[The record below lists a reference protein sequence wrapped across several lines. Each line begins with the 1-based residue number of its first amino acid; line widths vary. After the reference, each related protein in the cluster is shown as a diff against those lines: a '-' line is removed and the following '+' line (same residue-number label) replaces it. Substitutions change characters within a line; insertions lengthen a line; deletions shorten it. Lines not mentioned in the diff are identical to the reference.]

1 MTARKIMF
9 SGHAIDRDKN
19 VMELAL
25 FRNLDGGSHPYV
37 FEVNRVPWTMSLDE
51 ASRLAHG
58 ARMVARA
65 FELPRRDGRRLA
77 EATAFDASPPG
88 PDGSAWPIA
97 LGIEDR
103 GDDSLM
109 FFTFGLDCVRFPAG
123 EGADALLNV
132 FAILADDLGEVQ
144 RATARS
150 QPQQQLFVSP
160 ERLRSPHLP
169 PTEPTGWCDDL

>member
-25 FRNLDGGSHPYV
+25 FRNFDGSAHPYV
-37 FEVNRVPWTMSLDE
+37 LEINRTPWTMSLDE
-51 ASRLAHG
+51 ASKLAHG

-77 EATAFDASPPG
+77 EGTAFDASPPG
-88 PDGSAWPIA
+88 PDGTSWPIA

-103 GDDSLM
+103 GDESVM
-109 FFTFGLDCVRFPAG
+109 FFTFGLDCVRLPAG
-123 EGADALLNV
+123 KADALLNL
-132 FAILADDLGEVQ
+132 FAILSEDLVEVQ
-144 RATARS
+144 RATE
-150 QPQQQLFVSP
+150 PQRAQQLLIRP

-169 PTEPTGWCDDL
+169 PREPTGWCDDL